1 MTARTSTEPRPAPH
15 ATARAV
21 DSSRASLRKDPRLA
35 PWRLIL
41 GTLLIF
47 GLSLGCD
54 PKSDMGQQPK
64 YKPLAPNPAFAD
76 GASARPLVA
85 GVVPR
90 EPTRVPGNVYFA
102 YAAVSPAGSTGT
114 VDEAASNP
122 RPVDATLLERGGRQF
137 EAYCSAC
144 HGRLGN
150 GMGMVAQRGLMHPPS
165 FHIDRLRAAG
175 DGHFYNV
182 ITAGYGAMYAYNDR
196 LAPPDRWA
204 VIAYV
209 RALQEGGKSAGRQVA
224 DVLHGSGD
232 AQPKTAGY
240 RQ

>member
-1 MTARTSTEPRPAPH
+1 MR
-15 ATARAV
+15 RA
-21 DSSRASLRKDPRLA
+21 ASIILA
-35 PWRLIL
+35 LV
-41 GTLLIF
+41 
-47 GLSLGCD
+47 GLAGCD

-64 YKPLAPNPAFAD
+64 YKPMAPNPTFAD

-90 EPTRVPGNVYFA
+90 DPALVPGGPYRA
-102 YAAVSPAGSTGT
+102 AAAVSTAGTPGT
-114 VDEAASNP
+114 VDEAAFNP
-122 RPVDATLLERGGRQF
+122 RPVDAALLERGSRQF
-137 EAYCSAC
+137 EVYCGAC

-165 FHIDRLRAAG
+165 FHIERLKKAG

-182 ITAGYGAMYAYNDR
+182 ISAGYGAMYSYSDK

-209 RALQEGGKSAGRQVA
+209 RALQAAGESARGDA
-224 DVLHGSGD
+224 TKAVLYGSGD
-232 AQPKTAGY
+232 AKAKTAGY